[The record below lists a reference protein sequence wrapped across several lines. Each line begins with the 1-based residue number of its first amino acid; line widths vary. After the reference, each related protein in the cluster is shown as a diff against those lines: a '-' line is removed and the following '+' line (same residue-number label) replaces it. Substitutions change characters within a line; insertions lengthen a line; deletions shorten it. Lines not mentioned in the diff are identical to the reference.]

1 MPGERVRLNW
11 PNRVTLTRM
20 LLIPVFLIAALQV
33 SEDPA
38 LRWVAFAVFLVVA
51 AGDALDGF
59 LARRQNAGTE
69 LGRLLDPA
77 ADKMLMISAYVLLAS
92 QRWAG
97 PPIPPWVSVVVVS
110 RDVFIAFAFLFIQLV
125 TGGFPLRVSRLGKVC
140 TTAQMVTVLAVIA
153 GDAVIGTD
161 VRLAL
166 FGITVVLTVL
176 SGVNYMYQA
185 RHLLVNPRGGSA
197 SPGVPPPGSPSQH
210 PRGPSP
216 P

>member
-1 MPGERVRLNW
+1 MARERVRLNW

-33 SEDPA
+33 TEEPA
-38 LRWVAFAVFLVVA
+38 VRWVAFAVFLVVA

-59 LARRQNAGTE
+59 LARRQNAETE
-69 LGRLLDPA
+69 LGKLLDPA

-110 RDVFIAFAFLFIQLV
+110 RDVFIAFAFVFIQSV
-125 TGGFPLRVSRLGKVC
+125 TGEFPLRVSRLGKVC

-153 GDAVIGTD
+153 GEDVVGTD
-161 VRLAL
+161 IRLAL
-166 FGITVVLTVL
+166 FGVTVVLTVL

-185 RHLLVNPRGGSA
+185 RHLLINPRAGA
-197 SPGVPPPGSPSQH
+197 SSRS
-210 PRGPSP
+210 
-216 P
+216 

>member
-1 MPGERVRLNW
+1 MARERVRLNW

-33 SEDPA
+33 AEEPA
-38 LRWVAFAVFLVVA
+38 VRWVAFALFLAVA
-51 AGDALDGF
+51 AADALDGF
-59 LARRQNAGTE
+59 LARRQNAETE
-69 LGRLLDPA
+69 LGKLLDPA

-110 RDVFIAFAFLFIQLV
+110 RDVFIAFAFVFIQSV
-125 TGGFPLRVSRLGKVC
+125 TGEFPLHVSRLGKVC

-153 GDAVIGTD
+153 GEDAVGTD

-185 RHLLVNPRGGSA
+185 RHLLINPRAGA
-197 SPGVPPPGSPSQH
+197 SSRS
-210 PRGPSP
+210 
-216 P
+216 